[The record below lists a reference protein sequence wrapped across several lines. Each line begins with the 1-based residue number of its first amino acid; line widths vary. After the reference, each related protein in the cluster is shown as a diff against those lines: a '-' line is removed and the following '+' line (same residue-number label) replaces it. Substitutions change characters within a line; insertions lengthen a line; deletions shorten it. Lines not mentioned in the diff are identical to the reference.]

1 MWTPLRPGTTWDR
14 RFQFTVGSVTFL
26 TIGALAAFTISTIQL
41 RNTFIGAVQSIPALD
56 GDLIAQ
62 FDKGF
67 NSLVS

>member
-1 MWTPLRPGTTWDR
+1 M
-14 RFQFTVGSVTFL
+14 TFL